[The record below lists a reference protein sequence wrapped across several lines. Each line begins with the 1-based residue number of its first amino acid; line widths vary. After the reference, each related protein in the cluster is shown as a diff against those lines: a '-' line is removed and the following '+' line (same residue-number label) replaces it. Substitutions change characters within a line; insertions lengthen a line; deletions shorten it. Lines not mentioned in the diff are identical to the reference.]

1 MKNGD
6 LEGLLSLDKPVG
18 QTSHD
23 IVSFVRSRLGVR
35 RVGHSGTLDPFAS
48 GLLLLCLGRSTRLVE
63 YLHGFPKRYE
73 ACARLGV
80 STSTDDPEG
89 DVVFESDAW
98 KALTV
103 DEIASTL
110 GEFLGVVDQRPPRYS
125 AKKVRGTPAYARS
138 RRGEEISLPSV
149 PVTIHSIEITG
160 IDLPHVRF
168 DIQCGTGTY
177 VRAIARDLG
186 EALGVGAHLT
196 ELRRVEIGPFRVEAA
211 FRPEDLPTPD
221 QIAGVLIP
229 PLEVVSHLPRL
240 EVTQEEA
247 ARISSGQALELQAAP
262 PSMDQAD
269 HAVVFQSQLLA
280 VAVRDGSRFRPRKV
294 FSRE

>member
-1 MKNGD
+1 MRDGD

-18 QTSHD
+18 HTSHD
-23 IVSFVRSRLGVR
+23 MVSFVRSRLGVR

-48 GLLLLCLGRSTRLVE
+48 GLLLLCLGRSTRLIE
-63 YLHGFPKRYE
+63 YLHVFPKRYE

-89 DVVFESDAW
+89 DVVSESDSW
-98 KALTV
+98 NALTAG
-103 DEIASTL
+103 EIASTL
-110 GEFLGVVDQRPPRYS
+110 DVFVGVVDQRPPRFS
-125 AKKVRGTPAYARS
+125 AKKVRGTTAYARS
-138 RRGEEISLPSV
+138 RRGEEISLPSA

-160 IDLPHVRF
+160 IDLPYVRF
-168 DIQCGTGTY
+168 DVQCGTGTY
-177 VRAIARDLG
+177 VRALARDLG

-211 FRPEDLPTPD
+211 FTPAALPQPD
-221 QIAGVLIP
+221 QITGALIP

-240 EVTQEEA
+240 EVTHEEA
-247 ARISSGQALELQAAP
+247 ARIESGQAFELPTAP
-262 PSMDQAD
+262 PSNDQGE
-269 HAVVFQSQLLA
+269 HAVVFQGQLLA
-280 VAVRDGSRFRPRKV
+280 VAVRDGSRFKLRKV